1 MMRCWRRRSLRC
13 RHSYRARAAAVVE
26 FAVVLPLLLLI
37 LFGIIEYGYTFM
49 VRLTVQHAA
58 REGCRVA
65 SLSTSTPADVAAKV
79 AQAMGTRTYTL
90 AHDILGDCQERVTVT
105 VPRDDVAITGF
116 FTVAES
122 YFGGGGPD
130 AADLKGSTTM
140 RKEGCTPP

>member
-1 MMRCWRRRSLRC
+1 MRCWRRRILR
-13 RHSYRARAAAVVE
+13 RRDSHRARAAAVVE

-65 SLSTSTPADVAAKV
+65 SLSTSTPAEVAAKV
-79 AQAMGTRTYTL
+79 AQAMGGRAYTL
-90 AHDILGDCQERVTVT
+90 TTVAGICEETVTVT

-116 FTVAES
+116 FTIAES
-122 YFGGGGPD
+122 YFGGAAPGE
-130 AADLKGSTTM
+130 ADLEGSTTM